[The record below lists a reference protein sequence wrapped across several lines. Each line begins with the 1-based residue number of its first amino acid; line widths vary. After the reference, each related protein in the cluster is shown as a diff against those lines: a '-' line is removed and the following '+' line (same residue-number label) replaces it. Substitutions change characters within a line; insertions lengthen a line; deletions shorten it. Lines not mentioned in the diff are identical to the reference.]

1 MIIDIASLIYEA
13 IACILTDRKLA
24 LMLRLAE
31 GNGGAQLVKLLRQMD
46 LAVLTSL
53 CKATDV
59 SMPAQYSHRATCGMT
74 LLEGHRIGTL
84 FPKT

>member
-1 MIIDIASLIYEA
+1 MIVDTMSLTYEA
-13 IACILTDRKLA
+13 TTCMFTDSKLA

-31 GNGGAQLVKLLRQMD
+31 SSGGAQLVKILRQMD
-46 LAVLTSL
+46 LAMLTSL
-53 CKATDV
+53 CKVTDV
-59 SMPAQYSHRATCGMT
+59 SMPAQSSHRATCGLT

>member
-1 MIIDIASLIYEA
+1 M
-13 IACILTDRKLA
+13 LTDSKLA
-24 LMLRLAE
+24 LVLRLAE
-31 GNGGAQLVKLLRQMD
+31 GSGGAQLVKILRQMD

-53 CKATDV
+53 CKVSDV
-59 SMPAQYSHRATCGMT
+59 SMPAQCSHGATCAVT

>member
-1 MIIDIASLIYEA
+1 MF
-13 IACILTDRKLA
+13 TDRKLT

-31 GNGGAQLVKLLRQMD
+31 GSGGAQLVKILHQMD
-46 LAVLTSL
+46 LAVLASL
-53 CKATDV
+53 CKTTDV
-59 SMPAQYSHRATCGMT
+59 SMPAQSSHRATCGMT